1 VAVGGANGPADEI
14 WNGRA
19 WTVHVMPDP
28 AGSTETLA
36 QSVWCVAANFC
47 AVDGYYHSSA
57 VFGGLPFA
65 EVWNGSAWT
74 VRSLQPVPGM
84 SDAMLSGVSC
94 GARGACTGVG
104 SAADVG
110 AIPQTLVMTGG

>member
-1 VAVGGANGPADEI
+1 MAVGGADVTAAEI

-28 AGSTETLA
+28 ASSTETVPRGA
-36 QSVWCVAANFC
+36 WCVAVNSC
-47 AVDGYYHSSA
+47 IAVGYYYSSG
-57 VFGGLPFA
+57 VLGELPFA
-65 EVWNGSAWT
+65 EVWNGSTWAG
-74 VRSLQPVPGM
+74 RSLPPVPGM
-84 SDAMLSGVSC
+84 SHAMLSGVSC

-110 AIPQTLVMTGG
+110 GITQTLVMTGG